1 MGILKNGWWREKNKI
16 NCSFIPKEKEVT
28 GGKEIKFT
36 HLKRKGSWE
45 KGKEIVHLFQKRKN
59 LETKKESKG
68 KLYPPQICKW
78 KRIEKDKKKRKLSPL
93 AKEKEVGRK
102 YYLLTIYFFQK
113 VSKRFVKK
121 TKIHV
126 KINKLT
132 TRIHWAKVQ
141 RKRKHK

>member
-1 MGILKNGWWREKNKI
+1 
-16 NCSFIPKEKEVT
+16 
-28 GGKEIKFT
+28 
-36 HLKRKGSWE
+36 
-45 KGKEIVHLFQKRKN
+45 
-59 LETKKESKG
+59 
-68 KLYPPQICKW
+68 
-78 KRIEKDKKKRKLSPL
+78 LSPL

-102 YYLLTIYFFQK
+102 YYLLTIHFFQK